1 MENYSIY
8 KDIKDRT
15 NGDIYIGV
23 VGPVRA
29 GKSTFIT
36 QFMQN
41 MVVPNIKNR
50 NVRERTID
58 ELPQSA
64 EGRTIMTTQPK
75 FVPNEAVKIS
85 VASGNGGDIE
95 MNVRMIDCV
104 GYLIAG
110 AMGHEEGDKPRL
122 VKTPWTDHEMPF
134 EKAAEIGTKKV
145 IDEHST
151 IGIVLTTDGTISDI
165 PRSNYIEA
173 EERVVRELSETN
185 KPFIILINSR
195 EPSSSEC
202 LTLKQKLE
210 NKYNVPTMAI
220 DATNLTNNDIEQ
232 MFEKIL
238 LEFPIK
244 VLKVNMPEWMQA
256 LPYDNEIISSILN
269 EVRKFSDKITKIGQI
284 DKSAVAF
291 NDSSDFDP
299 VGIDKI
305 KLGDGYVTFKI
316 MPKPHLFYKVLSA
329 QCDTEIKNDF
339 HLINYIRELAHAKKT
354 YERLEDALIQVEQ
367 TGYGVV
373 NPRIEDLMLDEP
385 EIVKQGGRFG
395 VKLKASASSLHI
407 MKIDVET
414 EINPLVGTE
423 QQSQDLVTYLN
434 NEFENNLDSIWE
446 TNIFG
451 KSLHSLVSDG
461 IKSKIVLMP
470 VEAQRK
476 IRKTLTRI
484 VNEGKGGIICILL

>member
-85 VASGNGGDIE
+85 VASENGGDIE

-284 DKSAVAF
+284 DKSADAF
-291 NDSSDFDP
+291 KDSSDFGP
-299 VGIDKI
+299 VGMDKI

-316 MPKPHLFYKVLSA
+316 MPKPHLFYK
-329 QCDTEIKNDF
+329 
-339 HLINYIRELAHAKKT
+339 
-354 YERLEDALIQVEQ
+354 
-367 TGYGVV
+367 
-373 NPRIEDLMLDEP
+373 
-385 EIVKQGGRFG
+385 
-395 VKLKASASSLHI
+395 
-407 MKIDVET
+407 
-414 EINPLVGTE
+414 
-423 QQSQDLVTYLN
+423 
-434 NEFENNLDSIWE
+434 
-446 TNIFG
+446 
-451 KSLHSLVSDG
+451 
-461 IKSKIVLMP
+461 
-470 VEAQRK
+470 
-476 IRKTLTRI
+476 
-484 VNEGKGGIICILL
+484 